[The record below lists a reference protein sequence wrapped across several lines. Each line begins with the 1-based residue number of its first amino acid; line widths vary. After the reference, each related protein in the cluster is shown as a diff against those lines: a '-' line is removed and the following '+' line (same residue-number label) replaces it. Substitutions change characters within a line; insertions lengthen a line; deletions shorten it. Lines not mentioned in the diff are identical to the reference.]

1 LKFKRENN
9 KFNLSFLDIMCC
21 GFGAVV
27 LLVML
32 INGKTLQRRD
42 ETRNDLKA
50 ELERISIRNAY
61 AGNDLA
67 RLKDTLRRMELQ
79 EKNINVQI
87 DQLKNLIAIRRSDVS
102 LADQKAHLQ
111 EEEIKTMQQRKELLE
126 SIKKIREEKNTI
138 KLSGPNL
145 IGFDGEGQRQY
156 LTGLKLGGERT
167 LILLDI
173 SASMLDE
180 TVVNIVRQKL
190 MSETARRR
198 APKWT
203 RVISS
208 LHWIIANLRPD
219 KRYQVFCFNT
229 KVRPLIEGTKNRW
242 LNTNDSALLERTVSE
257 SGKIAPEGGTNLEK
271 AFEVIEHMVPR
282 PDNVL
287 LLTDGL
293 PTQGASI
300 MLKNTITA
308 EDRQKLFDTAVS
320 TIPAGVPVNTLLFP
334 MEGDPGAAESF
345 WGLAIATNGSFI
357 TPSRDWP

>member
-1 LKFKRENN
+1 
-9 KFNLSFLDIMCC
+9 MCC

-50 ELERISIRNAY
+50 ELERVSILKAY
-61 AGNDLA
+61 AGNDLE
-67 RLKDTLRRMELQ
+67 RLKDALNRIEL
-79 EKNINVQI
+79 EKEHLGVQI
-87 DQLKNLIAIRRSDVS
+87 DQVRDLIAMEKEDLS
-102 LADQKAHLQ
+102 LADSKARLQ
-111 EEEIKTMQQRKELLE
+111 EKEIEAMQQKEDLLE
-126 SIKKIREEKNTI
+126 TIKKLRDERTEI
-138 KLSGPNL
+138 KLSGSNL
-145 IGFDGEGQRQY
+145 IGFDGEGKRQY

-180 TVVNIVRQKL
+180 TIVNVVRRKL
-190 MSETARRR
+190 MPEDTRRK

-219 KRYQVFCFNT
+219 KRFQVFCFNT
-229 KVRPLIEGTKNRW
+229 KVQPLIAGTQKRW
-242 LNTNDSALLERTVSE
+242 ISTNDSELLESAVSE
-257 SGKIAPEGGTNLEK
+257 SRKLAPEGGTNLQS
-271 AFEVIEHMVPR
+271 AFEEIGQMVPR
-282 PDNVL
+282 PDSVL

-293 PTQGASI
+293 PTQGYG
-300 MLKNTITA
+300 KPVGNTITA
-308 EDRQKLFDTAVS
+308 DERQRLFDTAVRA
-320 TIPAGVPVNTLLFP
+320 IPAGVPVNTLLFP
-334 MEGDPGAAESF
+334 MEGDPGAADSF
-345 WGLAIATNGSFI
+345 WELAITTDGSFI